1 MPPRFTI
8 VGLGEALFDLFPD
21 RQILGGAPLNVAVHA
36 HQLGG
41 IVGGRGLVVSRVGQ
55 DDLGNLLLDDLRG
68 RNMTTDYVQ
77 TDPDH
82 PTGRVYVSFN
92 DDGSHGFEIVRN
104 VAWDWLQFDPDM
116 ESLAVACDAV
126 CFGSL
131 AQRDAQSRNTIYRF
145 LNAARRAVRLFDVNL
160 RQDYFSRD
168 VLTRSCEL
176 ATAVKL
182 NDEELPVVARL
193 LNLRGAP
200 GGDASD
206 ADGLAGELLKRFN
219 LRLVALTRGAK
230 GTALYTP
237 DASGPRKLE
246 QPAVSYPAAEGADSV
261 GAGDAC
267 AAGLLV
273 GMILRWP
280 LTRTLELANHAGAYV
295 ASRPGATPAMPDDL
309 LERVR

>member
-1 MPPRFTI
+1 
-8 VGLGEALFDLFPD
+8 V
-21 RQILGGAPLNVAVHA
+21 
-36 HQLGG
+36 
-41 IVGGRGLVVSRVGQ
+41 VVSRVGQ
-55 DDLGNLLLDDLRG
+55 DGLGNQLLDDLRG
-68 RNMTTDYVQ
+68 REMTTDYVQ
-77 TDPDH
+77 TDPDN

-92 DDGSHGFEIVRN
+92 DDGHHSFEIVRN

-116 ESLAVACDAV
+116 ESLAAACDAV

-131 AQRDAQSRNTIYRF
+131 AQRDAQTRNTIYRF

-160 RQDYFSRD
+160 RQDYFNRD

-193 LNLRGAP
+193 LNLRSGEAQTP
-200 GGDASD
+200 DDPAAADAQTDARTDALIGDM
-206 ADGLAGELLKRFN
+206 LKRFN
-219 LRLVALTRGAK
+219 LRLVALTRGPR
-230 GTALYTP
+230 GTVLYTP
-237 DASGPRKLE
+237 DADGPRKTQ
-246 QPAVSYPAAEGADSV
+246 QPPVTYPQAEGAGTV

-280 LTRTLELANHAGAYV
+280 LTRTLELANHTGAYV
-295 ASRPGATPAMPDDL
+295 ASQPGATPAMPDDL
-309 LERVR
+309 LARVR

>member
-1 MPPRFTI
+1 MSPRFTI

-41 IVGGRGLVVSRVGQ
+41 AVGGRGVVVSRIGQ
-55 DDLGNLLLDDLRG
+55 DDLGSLLLDDLRG
-68 RNMTTDYVQ
+68 RGMSTDYVQ

-92 DDGSHGFEIVRN
+92 DDGSHSFEIIRN

-116 ESLAVACDAV
+116 ESLAAACDAV
-126 CFGSL
+126 CYGSL

-145 LNAARRAVRLFDVNL
+145 LTAARRAVRLFDVNL
-160 RQDYFSRD
+160 RQDYFNRD
-168 VLTRSCEL
+168 VLNRSCEL

-182 NDEELPVVARL
+182 NDQELPVVARL
-193 LNLRGAP
+193 LNLRA
-200 GGDASD
+200 A
-206 ADGLAGELLKRFN
+206 ADGADALAGELLKRFN
-219 LRLVALTRGAK
+219 LRLLALTRGAK
-230 GTALYTP
+230 GTVLYAAET
-237 DASGPRKLE
+237 SGVRRIE
-246 QPAVSYPAAEGADSV
+246 QPPVSYPAADAADSV

-280 LTRTLELANHAGAYV
+280 MTRTLELANHAGAYV
-295 ASRPGATPAMPDDL
+295 ASQPGATPAMPEDL
-309 LERVR
+309 LSRVR

>member
-41 IVGGRGLVVSRVGQ
+41 AVGGRGVVVSRIGQ
-55 DDLGNLLLDDLRG
+55 DDLGSLLLDDLRG
-68 RNMTTDYVQ
+68 RGMSTDYVQ

-92 DDGSHGFEIVRN
+92 DDGSHSFEIVRN

-116 ESLAVACDAV
+116 ESLATACDAV
-126 CFGSL
+126 CYGSL

-145 LNAARRAVRLFDVNL
+145 LNVARRAVRLFDVNL
-160 RQDYFSRD
+160 RQDYFNRD
-168 VLTRSCEL
+168 VLNRSCEL

-182 NDEELPVVARL
+182 NDQELPVVARL
-193 LNLRGAP
+193 LNLRA
-200 GGDASD
+200 A
-206 ADGLAGELLKRFN
+206 ADGADALAGELLKRFN
-219 LRLVALTRGAK
+219 LRLLALTRGAK
-230 GTALYTP
+230 GTVLYAAET
-237 DASGPRKLE
+237 SGVRRIE
-246 QPAVSYPAAEGADSV
+246 QPPVSYPAADAADSV

-280 LTRTLELANHAGAYV
+280 MTRTLELANHAGAYV
-295 ASRPGATPAMPDDL
+295 ASQPGATPAMPEDL
-309 LERVR
+309 LSRVR